1 MTLELSPI
9 EARIL
14 GCLLEK
20 SVVTPDQYPLTLN
33 SLTNAC
39 NQKSA
44 REPVMNLEQGE
55 VQRGL
60 RQLQD
65 KRLVVVEE
73 NFKTRVEK
81 YSHRFCN
88 TPFSDFQF
96 EPAEYAIVCVML
108 LRGPRTP
115 GELRANVGRLHTFS
129 DNSAV
134 EEALGVL
141 QAQSVVQE
149 LPRTPGRRDNEYMH
163 AFFGNA
169 HLEELAHARQSAG
182 SDVQARQ
189 VQQPQTTSEPLR
201 DRQRDA
207 AGVER
212 PVADHETPMLAALEN
227 RVAALERQV
236 SELLQMLKN

>member
-1 MTLELSPI
+1 MSLELTQI

-65 KRLVVVEE
+65 KRLVVADE
-73 NFKTRVEK
+73 NFKTRAEK
-81 YSHRFCN
+81 FTHRFCN
-88 TPFSDFQF
+88 TPFSDYQF
-96 EPAEYAIVCVML
+96 EAPEYAIVCVLL

-115 GELRANVGRLHTFS
+115 GELRANAGRLHTFP
-129 DNSAV
+129 DNQAV
-134 EEALGVL
+134 LIALQNL
-141 QAQSVVQE
+141 QADSVVRE
-149 LPRTPGRRDNEYMH
+149 LPRTPGRRDSEYVH
-163 AFFGNA
+163 CFFGQDAVAEQIEQRNDT
-169 HLEELAHARQSAG
+169 RQTSSTPTLPSNPSSRSAG
-182 SDVQARQ
+182 EVEGVDLVAL
-189 VQQPQTTSEPLR
+189 QQ
-201 DRQRDA
+201 
-207 AGVER
+207 
-212 PVADHETPMLAALEN
+212 
-227 RVAALERQV
+227 RVTQLEREVAQLRV
-236 SELLQMLKN
+236 LLDR